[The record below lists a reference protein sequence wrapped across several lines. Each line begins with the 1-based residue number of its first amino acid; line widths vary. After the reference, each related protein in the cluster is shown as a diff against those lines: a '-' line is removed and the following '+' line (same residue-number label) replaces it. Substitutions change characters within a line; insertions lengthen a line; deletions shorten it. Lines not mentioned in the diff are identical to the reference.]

1 MFCMNCG
8 KESKDGARFCE
19 FCGKE
24 LPPAPKT
31 GKGSKVPI
39 VPIIIGAAALMLI
52 GVGVLIAVSVS
63 KGKAAKIAV
72 EETVETVD
80 EEETFEDLPNT
91 GIIR

>member
-1 MFCMNCG
+1 M
-8 KESKDGARFCE
+8 
-19 FCGKE
+19 
-24 LPPAPKT
+24 
-31 GKGSKVPI
+31 PI